1 MLSDMNGNVLHEF
14 YLMCR
19 ANRDSM
25 FESLKAEV
33 PKGQSLSVSTYLRFL
48 DEIKKFVPV
57 TAQDKSLSTSMI
69 CSVM

>member
-14 YLMCR
+14 CLMCR

-25 FESLKAEV
+25 FEPLKAEV

-48 DEIKKFVPV
+48 DEIKQFVPV
-57 TAQDKSLSTSMI
+57 TAQDKSLLKTSH
-69 CSVM
+69 CPLQ